1 MMIISGNK
9 YEAGYQIVAMA
20 DRRLQTTK
28 DNWKPYFMKIIVT
41 WKFLRCFLWY
51 SANWKLRGL
60 WDAMCAIYRCLIPS
74 SLYQPGSNSVMRN
87 IIPNNS
93 FKIHFLS
100 VMSDVRSTMP
110 QVSAWIW
117 SPIKTFIRLFSRDCF
132 GFVNACF
139 WMLLFFSCCVFV
151 LDFEKDD
158 KCGKSDGSSSTL
170 LIVCKCSNLLQR

>member
-1 MMIISGNK
+1 MYDDNFGEQIRGWISNSSNGK
-9 YEAGYQIVAMA
+9 QTSA
-20 DRRLQTTK
+20 DNERQLKTWLHENHC
-28 DNWKPYFMKIIVT
+28 DLKILAL
-41 WKFLRCFLWY
+41 FLVIY
-51 SANWKLRGL
+51 WKLRGL

-93 FKIHFLS
+93 FKIHFSS
-100 VMSDVRSTMP
+100 VMSDVRSTP

-139 WMLLFFSCCVFV
+139 WMLLFFFSCCVFV
-151 LDFEKDD
+151 LDFGKDD

>member
-87 IIPNNS
+87 IILLK
-93 FKIHFLS
+93 FIFCLWCL
-100 VMSDVRSTMP
+100 MSDRQCHRFQPESDL
-110 QVSAWIW
+110 QSKLL
-117 SPIKTFIRLFSRDCF
+117 SGCF
-132 GFVNACF
+132 PGI
-139 WMLLFFSCCVFV
+139 V
-151 LDFEKDD
+151 LDLW
-158 KCGKSDGSSSTL
+158 TL
-170 LIVCKCSNLLQR
+170 VSECCFFFPAVCLS